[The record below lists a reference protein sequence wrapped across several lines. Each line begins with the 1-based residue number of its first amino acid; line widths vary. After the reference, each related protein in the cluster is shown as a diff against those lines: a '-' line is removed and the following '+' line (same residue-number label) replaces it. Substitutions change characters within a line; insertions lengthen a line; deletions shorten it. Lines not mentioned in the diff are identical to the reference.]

1 MGNLPPDSAPNPVP
15 EFYLHLM
22 KIRLVWL
29 ALAVACFWPFVVCA
43 QSDDA
48 SPENTSAFL
57 KDMERKASVNSDD
70 AKWVRRDFSYA
81 FEDEAVGEDRPRL
94 GFFSLSNH

>member
-1 MGNLPPDSAPNPVP
+1 
-15 EFYLHLM
+15 M

-48 SPENTSAFL
+48 SPENTSSFL
-57 KDMERKASVNSDD
+57 KDMERKAAEVNSDH
-70 AKWVRRDFSYA
+70 A
-81 FEDEAVGEDRPRL
+81 
-94 GFFSLSNH
+94 